1 MQEEEYNGNT
11 EINKEEDA
19 EWPSDDVEKRIPLAI
34 PTHGYVLIPPCFTS
48 FW

>member
-19 EWPSDDVEKRIPLAI
+19 EWPSDDVEKRIQKVEELER
-34 PTHGYVLIPPCFTS
+34 
-48 FW
+48 